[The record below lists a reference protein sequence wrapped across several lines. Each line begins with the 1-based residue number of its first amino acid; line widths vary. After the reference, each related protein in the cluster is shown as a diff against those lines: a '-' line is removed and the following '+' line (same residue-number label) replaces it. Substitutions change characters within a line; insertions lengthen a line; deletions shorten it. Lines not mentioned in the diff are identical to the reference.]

1 MERFTITRIEKNTR
15 TCFLQGWIGLPLSR
29 EKSAVRC
36 SVLRGSHVEKRHS
49 NSGKFQSRSN
59 RANIYELFLKRKE
72 KKAKESKPRTK
83 KLDEEYI
90 ISRKYT
96 PMNRRRYHEEKQ
108 QMIPLFAEKRTGRSG
123 ERSHKDRA
131 IIFARIAGKE
141 PRRWWSEAG
150 RPIRRKIQ
158 G

>member
-1 MERFTITRIEKNTR
+1 MFWFFGVERKWSASLERFTITRIEKNTR
-15 TCFLQGWIGLPLSR
+15 TCFLQGWIGLPLPR

-90 ISRKYT
+90 IPRNEKIYTDESSSLSRRETTNDSSVRGKA
-96 PMNRRRYHEEKQ
+96 NWSVGGEKPQ
-108 QMIPLFAEKRTGRSG
+108 R
-123 ERSHKDRA
+123 
-131 IIFARIAGKE
+131 
-141 PRRWWSEAG
+141 
-150 RPIRRKIQ
+150 
-158 G
+158 

>member
-1 MERFTITRIEKNTR
+1 MFWFFGVERKWSASLERFTITRIEKNTR
-15 TCFLQGWIGLPLSR
+15 TCFLQGWIGLPLPR

-83 KLDEEYI
+83 ELDEEYI
-90 ISRKYT
+90 IPRNEKIYTDESSSLSRRETTNDSFVRGKA
-96 PMNRRRYHEEKQ
+96 NWSVGGEKPQ
-108 QMIPLFAEKRTGRSG
+108 R
-123 ERSHKDRA
+123 
-131 IIFARIAGKE
+131 
-141 PRRWWSEAG
+141 
-150 RPIRRKIQ
+150 
-158 G
+158 

>member
-1 MERFTITRIEKNTR
+1 MFWFFGVERKWSASLERFTITRIEKNTR
-15 TCFLQGWIGLPLSR
+15 TCFLQGWIGLPLPR

-90 ISRKYT
+90 IPRNEKIYTDESSSLSRRET
-96 PMNRRRYHEEKQ
+96 TNDS
-108 QMIPLFAEKRTGRSG
+108 FV
-123 ERSHKDRA
+123 
-131 IIFARIAGKE
+131 
-141 PRRWWSEAG
+141 
-150 RPIRRKIQ
+150 RRKANWSVGGEKAQ
-158 G
+158 R

>member
-1 MERFTITRIEKNTR
+1 MFWFFEVERKWSASLERFTITRIEKNTR
-15 TCFLQGWIGLPLSR
+15 TCFLQGWIGLPLPR

-72 KKAKESKPRTK
+72 KKAKENKPRTK

-90 ISRKYT
+90 IPRNEKIYTDESSSLSRRET
-96 PMNRRRYHEEKQ
+96 TNDS
-108 QMIPLFAEKRTGRSG
+108 FV
-123 ERSHKDRA
+123 
-131 IIFARIAGKE
+131 
-141 PRRWWSEAG
+141 
-150 RPIRRKIQ
+150 RRKANWSVGGEKPQ
-158 G
+158 R